1 MSSGAAVAAALK
13 AAKNLTAGQNVVVF
27 LPDSIRNYMT
37 KFVSDRWMEAKGY
50 QNCDN
55 KNHLWYLNLPHW

>member
-1 MSSGAAVAAALK
+1 MSSGAAVAAALE
-13 AAKNLTAGQNVVVF
+13 AAKDLRAGQNVVVF

-50 QNCDN
+50 QNCNN
-55 KNHLWYLNLPHW
+55 KNNLWL